1 MTTISPL
8 YIKGASAVVI
18 AGVLDRF
25 ICGETDM
32 MQNAYFGVSTGLGI
46 GLGSYISSMI
56 PAILP
61 DSSGLYTGSALQS
74 RVIEVGGGLAATY
87 VVSKYMTKQNNNISL
102 SSKVLVVLATDF
114 ISEYI
119 ADYAT
124 TQPLAYLQ

>member
-1 MTTISPL
+1 MNIS
-8 YIKGASAVVI
+8 
-18 AGVLDRF
+18 
-25 ICGETDM
+25 
-32 MQNAYFGVSTGLGI
+32 
-46 GLGSYISSMI
+46 
-56 PAILP
+56 
-61 DSSGLYTGSALQS
+61 SALQS